1 MKAVIYMFFILL
13 FKTNSTGCSGQA
25 KNINTSEKVNR
36 KADAQVVGGGCE
48 DCELMYVGMPEKIL
62 PEHAS
67 IGWTEGKHKLVITG
81 KILQLDGRT
90 PAANVMVYYWH
101 TDDAGLYSSA
111 DDTPG
116 KAKRH
121 GKLRGWVQSDQNGSY
136 TIKTS
141 RPLAYPNEEIP
152 QHVHLAIREPD
163 LKNEYYADLYFDD
176 DPHYLKHKKKYGQE
190 NRAGTELLR
199 VVLDGNVQIAE
210 HNIILGLNIPHYP
223 AKSNPALSSGLNIG
237 EDQPSFIPFHAF
249 GPDRGTRTCPVCKY
263 GRYHGIVFFVG
274 DRPVWEDIKAWL
286 VYLERESLARENYLK
301 AYFVYGN
308 SRAYQKQNR
317 YNELEQLG
325 KQLGLQKI
333 ALTFVPSF
341 DDVESEANLNKINP
355 EVEST
360 MIIYKHRAIVD
371 KYINLKPSEI
381 NFKLISEALDKTK
394 GDYFHLLSGPS
405 HD

>member
-1 MKAVIYMFFILL
+1 M
-13 FKTNSTGCSGQA
+13 
-25 KNINTSEKVNR
+25 
-36 KADAQVVGGGCE
+36 
-48 DCELMYVGMPEKIL
+48 
-62 PEHAS
+62 
-67 IGWTEGKHKLVITG
+67 
-81 KILQLDGRT
+81 
-90 PAANVMVYYWH
+90 
-101 TDDAGLYSSA
+101 
-111 DDTPG
+111 
-116 KAKRH
+116 
-121 GKLRGWVQSDQNGSY
+121 
-136 TIKTS
+136 
-141 RPLAYPNEEIP
+141 
-152 QHVHLAIREPD
+152 
-163 LKNEYYADLYFDD
+163 
-176 DPHYLKHKKKYGQE
+176 
-190 NRAGTELLR
+190 
-199 VVLDGNVQIAE
+199 DGNVQIAD

-223 AKSNPALSSGLNIG
+223 AKSHPALSSGLNIG

-286 VYLERESLARENYLK
+286 VYLERESLTRKNYLK

-360 MIIYKHRAIVD
+360 MIIYKHRTIVD

-381 NFKLISEALDKTK
+381 NFKLISEALDNTK
-394 GDYFHLLSGPS
+394 GDYFHLSGPS